1 MTGSTGGAGPA
12 PAGAAAAGAPLLPL
26 LLCGCLADTAPP
38 VDLALSV
45 ASEMLL
51 SDNCLIGSRGSP
63 GGNPLKATLDLSLS
77 SAEPSKGAVP

>member
-1 MTGSTGGAGPA
+1 MTGSTGGAGPG

-26 LLCGCLADTAPP
+26 LLFGCLADTAPS

-51 SDNCLIGSRGSP
+51 SDNCLRGSKGSP
-63 GGNPLKATLDLSLS
+63 GGNSLKATLDLLLS
-77 SAEPSKGAVP
+77 SAELSKVAEP